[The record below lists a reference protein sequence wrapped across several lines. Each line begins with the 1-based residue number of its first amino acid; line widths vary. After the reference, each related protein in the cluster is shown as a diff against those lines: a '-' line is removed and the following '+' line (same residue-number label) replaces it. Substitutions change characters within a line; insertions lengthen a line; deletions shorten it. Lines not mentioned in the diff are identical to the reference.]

1 MFNRPRIL
9 ATVTLFLF
17 LVFVFVMALLT
28 FLSACAPI
36 EDNQT
41 KPRSVEGAK

>member
-1 MFNRPRIL
+1 MFNRPRVL
-9 ATVTLFLF
+9 ATVTLFLAF
-17 LVFVFVMALLT
+17 IFALVILT

-41 KPRSVEGAK
+41 KPRSVEGVK